1 MPGKLDALGDTIRRL
16 IAHGDSQPHYDEIL
30 RAIDAGAMP
39 SSRQVLLPMPDQG
52 WKVTDQLGGEA
63 TGRYLQAVGPRP
75 VEPPFYVPYADA
87 GRNKVANIV
96 GMHAVPSSLRYADG
110 SDALRQRGF
119 LSGLLDTLQDD
130 GADRLLINLQ
140 SQDTQAAMRRL
151 MERGRVQ
158 PIGRGPWDAPRY
170 PTLFNL
176 R

>member
-1 MPGKLDALGDTIRRL
+1 MAGKLDALGDAVRQLVAR
-16 IAHGDSQPHYDEIL
+16 GDGQPHYDEIL
-30 RAIDAGAMP
+30 RAIDAGAVP
-39 SSRQVLLPMPDQG
+39 TSRQVLLPMPDQS
-52 WKVTDQLGGEA
+52 WKVTDQLGGSA
-63 TGRYLQAVGPRP
+63 SGRYLRALEPPP
-75 VEPPFYVPYADA
+75 VEPPFYVPYRDE
-87 GRNKVANIV
+87 GNKVASIV
-96 GMHAVPSSLRYADG
+96 GMNSVPSSLRYADG

-158 PIGRGPWDAPRY
+158 SIGPGPWDAPRY
-170 PTLFNL
+170 PSLFNL

>member
-1 MPGKLDALGDTIRRL
+1 MPGKLDVLGDTVRRL
-16 IAHGDSQPHYDEIL
+16 IAAGDTQPHYAEIL
-30 RAIDAGAMP
+30 RAVEAGAVP
-39 SSRQVLLPMPDQG
+39 PSRQVLLPMPDQG
-52 WKVTDQLGGEA
+52 WRVSDQLGGEA

-75 VEPPFYVPYADA
+75 IEPPFYATYADA
-87 GRNKVANIV
+87 GRNKVAHIV
-96 GMHAVPSSLRYADG
+96 GMNAVPNSLRYADG

-140 SQDTQAAMRRL
+140 SQDTQAAMQRL
-151 MERGRVQ
+151 MERGRVH
-158 PIGRGPWDAPRY
+158 PIGHGPWHSPQY

>member
-1 MPGKLDALGDTIRRL
+1 MPGKLDLLGDTVRRL
-16 IAHGDSQPHYDEIL
+16 ISYGDSQPHYEEIL
-30 RAIDAGAMP
+30 RAVDAGSMP
-39 SSRQVLLPMPDQG
+39 PSRQVLLPMPEQG
-52 WKVTDQLGGEA
+52 WRVTDQLGGDA
-63 TGRYLQAVGPRP
+63 TGRYLQAVVPRP
-75 VEPPFYVPYADA
+75 AEPPFYAPYSGA
-87 GRNKVANIV
+87 GRNKVASIV
-96 GMHAVPSSLRYADG
+96 GMHSVPSSLRYAEG

-158 PIGRGPWDAPRY
+158 PIGLGPWDSSRY
-170 PTLFNL
+170 PSLFNL